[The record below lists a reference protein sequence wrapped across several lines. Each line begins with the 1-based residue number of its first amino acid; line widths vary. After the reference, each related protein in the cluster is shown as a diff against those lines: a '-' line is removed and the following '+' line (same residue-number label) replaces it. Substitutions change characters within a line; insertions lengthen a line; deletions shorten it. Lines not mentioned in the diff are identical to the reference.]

1 MVKEKLKLVEVKE
14 STHKKLKL
22 YSQLVNIP
30 MYVLADRAISEYIK
44 NHPLKDEKEKDWFKT
59 LIKAE

>member
-30 MYVLADRAISEYIK
+30 MYLLADKAINEYIK
-44 NHPLKDEKEKDWFKT
+44 NHSFEEDKETVFQTLLKSE
-59 LIKAE
+59 

>member
-30 MYVLADRAISEYIK
+30 MYLLADKAINEYIK
-44 NHPLKDEKEKDWFKT
+44 NHSFEEDKETAFQTLLKSE
-59 LIKAE
+59 

>member
-30 MYVLADRAISEYIK
+30 MYLLADKAINEYIK
-44 NHPLKDEKEKDWFKT
+44 NHPV
-59 LIKAE
+59 KAEKANEFSEIMVKAE

>member
-30 MYVLADRAISEYIK
+30 MYLLADKAINEYIK
-44 NHPLKDEKEKDWFKT
+44 NHPLQDEEANDFFE
-59 LIKAE
+59 IMVKAE